1 MYVRKIIVA
10 VAALLVCAILLVS
23 VSFAWLSLSRVPEV
37 TGMETRLGAN
47 GSLEMALL
55 TRATYMDPSLI
66 RTRVGDSME
75 LGDFL
80 ESNTSWGN
88 TVDISQQAY
97 GLDQISLYP
106 ARLNVRSGEEG
117 LVYVGNNLLLFPEYS
132 ADGRLQTVNPNSV
145 TAAYNGTEFMYSTE
159 EPEYGVRGIGTIP
172 NISLQETALVNAR
185 VAVRSYGAS
194 AVSAAK
200 SVWKTN
206 GQGIMSLYV
215 RHYIEGNDTYTRAD
229 VDRLKSAASKLLTA
243 VNYLE
248 LALRQGVIGYAAAS
262 VEDAETFQMA
272 RDTVENSSIPLSM
285 ILDSVGLGVPGTL
298 KDRIEDVEETKTALT
313 LIVRQ
318 CDRLRGDTF
327 TWSQIGPLAEGMINP
342 SKAYLNEVK
351 LSALAGKDALG
362 EDNLFSLIPGSGAY
376 ATVAE
381 FAGDFTVL
389 FDYNEHTS
397 VEVEVLTDGSET
409 YLEKLAELLD
419 KLHISEDEDREV
431 TAPLEDIYGYVA
443 DMAFRCN
450 AEESFLLLQTTPA
463 ERAETETGA
472 NAADTMGS
480 GSFMRF
486 VSEEMSD
493 EQIIAMMDAV
503 RIGFIDNQN
512 RLLALGKP
520 GVLNATEVEG
530 GMQAP
535 VFLYDFSVSADG
547 GLLVGERKADGATI
561 VELEQSEA
569 MVITV
574 VVWLDGDAVDNRLAG
589 ISPKS
594 LSGDMNLQFSSSASL
609 NVARDS
615 D

>member
-229 VDRLKSAASKLLTA
+229 VARLESAASKLLTA

-262 VEDAETFQMA
+262 VEDVETFQMA

-298 KDRIEDVEETKTALT
+298 KDRIEDVEETKTALM

-318 CDRLRGDTF
+318 CERLQGDTF

-376 ATVAE
+376 AMVAE
-381 FAGDFTVL
+381 FAGDFTVR

-547 GLLVGERKADGATI
+547 GLLVGERKADGAPI

-609 NVARDS
+609 NVAQSGD
-615 D
+615 